1 MRRLLSL
8 MLVMLA
14 GAHAPAY
21 AHESDE
27 SAIDE
32 PDSAAPP
39 FYNEASCPVDARADS
54 LEDFYPPGSLRRM
67 ESGEVIIE
75 FTVEIGTKHARDVSL
90 VTSSGFDD
98 LDRAA
103 LKLGRSLAVA
113 AACGTQRVR
122 RSILFDVWR
131 DPRDKPVSFGCL
143 VSHPQFMSV
152 MIFSTDGP

>member
-1 MRRLLSL
+1 

-14 GAHAPAY
+14 GAQTPAY
-21 AHESDE
+21 A
-27 SAIDE
+27 DE
-32 PDSAAPP
+32 PVSTVPP
-39 FYNEASCPVDARADS
+39 LYNEASCPVDARVDS
-54 LEDFYPPGSLRRM
+54 PDDFYPPGSLRRM

-75 FTVEIGTKHARDVSL
+75 FTAEIGAKYARDVAL

-98 LDRAA
+98 LDNAA

-113 AACGTQRVR
+113 AVCGTQRVR

-152 MIFSTDGP
+152 MIFPIDWP